1 MAILATIYFVPK
13 ATFVWSWVSK
23 PSDNFYY
30 LRYNIRENKPC
41 TYLQNPVGS
50 LLNTLY
56 DFERSMQSAISPL
69 SLRAKTSSKKQFLVN
84 AICYMAV
91 AYCSPAVLLG
101 PFAYRRIHMI
111 MCTFMSTLVNM
122 RLDLTMYNSILYK
135 YIYLSK
141 NIII

>member
-1 MAILATIYFVPK
+1 
-13 ATFVWSWVSK
+13 
-23 PSDNFYY
+23 
-30 LRYNIRENKPC
+30 
-41 TYLQNPVGS
+41 
-50 LLNTLY
+50 
-56 DFERSMQSAISPL
+56 MQSAKSPL